1 MKYILFSLLFLFS
14 SLFSQDIQT
23 FRMEDGTKIIG
34 TIISENDAVFEIETY
49 LGIVQIEKRD
59 IKKSKWKFFM
69 NDGTILVGNKVSQS
83 DTEVIINADIGV
95 FKIKKEDYFL
105 TLPILSDKIYLGL
118 MFAIAIF
125 I

>member
-14 SLFSQDIQT
+14 SLLAQDVQT

-34 TIISENDAVFEIETY
+34 TILSENDTVFEIETS

-69 NDGTILVGNKVSQS
+69 NDGTILVGNKVSDS
-83 DTEVIINADIGV
+83 DTEVIIDADIGV
-95 FKIKKEDYFL
+95 FKIKKDNYYL
-105 TLPILSDKIYLGL
+105 SIPIIDDRIYLGL
-118 MFAIAIF
+118 MFAVAIF

>member
-14 SLFSQDIQT
+14 SLFAQDVQT

-34 TIISENDAVFEIETY
+34 TILSENDTVFEIETS

-69 NDGTILVGNKVSQS
+69 NDGTILVGNKVSDS
-83 DTEVIINADIGV
+83 DTEVIIDADIGV
-95 FKIKKEDYFL
+95 FKIKKDNYYL
-105 TLPILSDKIYLGL
+105 SIPIIDDRIYLGL
-118 MFAIAIF
+118 MFAVAIF

>member
-1 MKYILFSLLFLFS
+1 MKYILFSFLFLVS
-14 SLFSQDIQT
+14 ALFSERLQT

-34 TIISENDAVFEIETY
+34 TILSENDSVFEIETS

-59 IKKSKWKFFM
+59 IKKSKWKFYM
-69 NDGTILVGNKVSQS
+69 NDGTILVGNKVASS
-83 DTEVIINADIGV
+83 DTEVIIDADIGV
-95 FKIKKEDYFL
+95 FKIQKGDYYL
-105 TLPILSDKIYLGL
+105 TMPIFDDRIYLGI

>member
-1 MKYILFSLLFLFS
+1 MKHILFSLLFLFS
-14 SLFSQDIQT
+14 SLFSQGIQT

-34 TIISENDAVFEIETY
+34 TILSENDTVFEIETA

-69 NDGTILVGNKVSQS
+69 NDGTILVGNKVSDS
-83 DTEVIINADIGV
+83 DTEVIIDADIGV
-95 FKIKKEDYFL
+95 FKIKKDNYY
-105 TLPILSDKIYLGL
+105 LSIPVIDDRIYLGL
-118 MFAIAIF
+118 MFAVAIF

>member
-14 SLFSQDIQT
+14 YLFPQDVQT

-34 TIISENDAVFEIETY
+34 TILSENDTVFEIETA

-69 NDGTILVGNKVSQS
+69 NDGTILVGNKVSDS
-83 DTEVIINADIGV
+83 DTEVIIDADIGV
-95 FKIKKEDYFL
+95 FKIKKDNYY
-105 TLPILSDKIYLGL
+105 LSIPVIDDRIYLGL
-118 MFAIAIF
+118 MFAVAIF

>member
-1 MKYILFSLLFLFS
+1 MKYILFSFVFLISTLFS
-14 SLFSQDIQT
+14 ENLQT

-34 TIISENDAVFEIETY
+34 TVISENDTVFEIETSF
-49 LGIVQIEKRD
+49 GIVQVEKRD

-69 NDGTILVGNKVSQS
+69 NDGTILVGNRVSDS

-105 TLPILSDKIYLGL
+105 TIPILSDRIYLGL